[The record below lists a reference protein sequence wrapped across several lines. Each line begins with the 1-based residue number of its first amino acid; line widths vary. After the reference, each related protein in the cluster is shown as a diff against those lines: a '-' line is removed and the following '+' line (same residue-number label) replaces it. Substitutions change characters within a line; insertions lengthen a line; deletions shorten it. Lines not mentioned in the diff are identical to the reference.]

1 MLRPF
6 LLSLYTSHLKS
17 DVKIWL
23 MTSTEILIFVV
34 IGYVGNKRS
43 TQDWWIIFLEQRNPL
58 LLNVEKTRKV
68 MDI

>member
-1 MLRPF
+1 
-6 LLSLYTSHLKS
+6 
-17 DVKIWL
+17 